1 MIVYICIILILS
13 KNFHVGFSVDL
24 SLSLKVG
31 KICTNDTKD
40 CSCLLSISY
49 MPGSLLNAGHL
60 LSHLIFTTT
69 LSSKYYHHRNF
80 AYKETTVVWKEI
92 VRSFSWWES
101 GGRI

>member
-40 CSCLLSISY
+40 C
-49 MPGSLLNAGHL
+49 
-60 LSHLIFTTT
+60 
-69 LSSKYYHHRNF
+69 
-80 AYKETTVVWKEI
+80 
-92 VRSFSWWES
+92 
-101 GGRI
+101 